1 MLFKFIVKLFLVVV
15 VAQLVEVALLY
26 LQARAGKKLFVKLR
40 VIPNFDI
47 GEEA

>member
-1 MLFKFIVKLFLVVV
+1 VKFLFKIFIVVV

-26 LQARAGKKLFVKLR
+26 LQARAGRKLPVKIRL
-40 VIPNFDI
+40 IPNFDI